1 MKEDQVRHQILE
13 AAARRFANYGYG
25 KTTIAEIA
33 GDCTMSSGNIYR
45 YFDNK
50 EAIAIAGVAEKLE
63 EKAVICEQATDA
75 AAPAIEQLHQY
86 MLARLRFSHAFNC
99 GGSHL
104 HELVQLI
111 TDRHHNL
118 LDQYDQRL
126 IAWLVRIIEQ
136 GIASGEFRPQD
147 PTQTATSIAMATMM
161 FCIPGFMQEPLQE
174 MEAKLSGLLEL
185 LHRGLKV

>member
-13 AAARRFANYGYG
+13 AAACRFANYGYG

-33 GDCTMSSGNIYR
+33 SDCTMSSGNIYR

-50 EAIAIAGVAEKLE
+50 EAIAIAGVAVKLE
-63 EKAVICEQATDA
+63 EKALICEQATNTT
-75 AAPAIEQLHQY
+75 APAIEQLHQY

-111 TDRHHNL
+111 TDRHHHL
-118 LDQYDQRL
+118 IDQYDQRL
-126 IAWLVRIIEQ
+126 IAWLEQIIEQ
-136 GIASGEFRPQD
+136 GIASGEFRSQD

-161 FCIPGFMQEPLQE
+161 FCIPSFMQEPLPE
-174 MEAKLSGLLEL
+174 MEAKLFGLLEL
-185 LHRGLKV
+185 LHRGLKA